1 MFIRTL
7 IYQNYIFCDAYSS
20 CAIDTECDKCVDTED
35 TQTERQIKIEITL
48 ALGKKL

>member
-1 MFIRTL
+1 MFFRTL
-7 IYQNYIFCDAYSS
+7 IYQPYIYCNALFS